1 MSNTIWLIIMIL
13 VTAAFAILML
23 LDRPRP
29 ERRRDDR
36 DAKKAAE
43 LSRNPAAGTHNQQAA
58 ELQVGEDEEFR
69 RRERFEPDAKANN
82 N

>member
-1 MSNTIWLIIMIL
+1 MSNTIWLIIIIL
-13 VTAAFAILML
+13 VTAAFAVLML
-23 LDRPRP
+23 LDRPSR

-43 LSRNPAAGTHNQQAA
+43 LTRNPAAETHNQQAA

-69 RRERFEPDAKANN
+69 RRERFELDAKGNN